1 MIMSVSTRITT
12 MTLAGLSALLLAC
25 GGGGDPLDN
34 SVLDQINSVLDQII
48 ASAAA
53 ACTVLSAG
61 I

>member
-1 MIMSVSTRITT
+1 MIMSASTRIKT

-34 SVLDQINSVLDQII
+34 SVLDQIIT
-48 ASAAA
+48 SAAA
-53 ACTVLSAG
+53 ACTVLTAG